1 MPVIEGKANFVH
13 VKQTEEFQGKDTGRF
28 SVLMT
33 LSDTDAQTFENMGV
47 RLKPFGEPPEQ
58 IMQRKFN
65 SNFPVKLITND
76 GVDIRA
82 VSDFIVEQQV
92 EQQAGDNLD
101 EEEALAAAI
110 AAAVQEYGQAAVD
123 LALAEEIPSGNFRVS
138 FEFGKMHPV
147 HGVPVYMNGIR
158 ILQADSASVDPAL

>member
-33 LSDTDAQTFENMGV
+33 LSDADAQTFENMGV

-82 VSDFIVEQQV
+82 VSDFIVEQQA
-92 EQQAGDNLD
+92 EDNLD
-101 EEEALAAAI
+101 EEAAI

-123 LALAEEIPSGNFRVS
+123 LALAEEIPGGNFRVS
-138 FEFGKMHPV
+138 FEFGKMHPL

>member
-33 LSDTDAQTFENMGV
+33 LSDADAQTFENMGV

-76 GVDIRA
+76 GVDIRS
-82 VSDFIVEQQV
+82 VSDFIVEQQA
-92 EQQAGDNLD
+92 EDNLD
-101 EEEALAAAI
+101 EEAAI

-123 LALAEEIPSGNFRVS
+123 LALADEVPGGSFRVS

>member
-33 LSDTDAQTFENMGV
+33 LSDADAQTFENMGV

-76 GVDIRA
+76 GVDIRS
-82 VSDFIVEQQV
+82 VSDFIVEQQA
-92 EQQAGDNLD
+92 EDNLD
-101 EEEALAAAI
+101 EEAAI

-123 LALAEEIPSGNFRVS
+123 LALADEVPGGSFRVS
-138 FEFGKMHPV
+138 FEFGKMHPL

>member
-13 VKQTEEFQGKDTGRF
+13 VKQTEEFQGKDSGRF

-82 VSDFIVEQQV
+82 VSDFIVEQQS
-92 EQQAGDNLD
+92 EDNLD
-101 EEEALAAAI
+101 EEAAI
-110 AAAVQEYGQAAVD
+110 AAAVQEYGQSAVD
-123 LALAEEIPSGNFRVS
+123 LALADEVPSGNFRVS

>member
-82 VSDFIVEQQV
+82 VSDFIVEQQS
-92 EQQAGDNLD
+92 EDNLD
-101 EEEALAAAI
+101 EEAAI

-123 LALAEEIPSGNFRVS
+123 LALADEVPSGNFRVS
-138 FEFGKMHPV
+138 FEFGKMHPL

>member
-82 VSDFIVEQQV
+82 VSDFIVEQQS
-92 EQQAGDNLD
+92 EDNLD
-101 EEEALAAAI
+101 EEAAI
-110 AAAVQEYGQAAVD
+110 AAAVQEYGQSAVD
-123 LALAEEIPSGNFRVS
+123 LALADEVPSGNFRVS
-138 FEFGKMHPV
+138 FEFGKMHPL

>member
-82 VSDFIVEQQV
+82 VSDFIVEQQA
-92 EQQAGDNLD
+92 EDNLD
-101 EEEALAAAI
+101 EEAAIAAAI
-110 AAAVQEYGQAAVD
+110 AAAVQEYGQTAVD
-123 LALAEEIPSGNFRVS
+123 LALADEVPSGNFRVS
-138 FEFGKMHPV
+138 FEFGKMHPL

>member
-13 VKQTEEFQGKDTGRF
+13 IKNTEEFRGKDTGTF
-28 SVLMT
+28 SMLMT
-33 LSDTDAQTFENMGV
+33 LNETDAQTFENMGV

-82 VSDFIVEQQV
+82 VSDFIVEQQS
-92 EQQAGDNLD
+92 EDNLD
-101 EEEALAAAI
+101 EEAAI
-110 AAAVQEYGQAAVD
+110 AAAVQEYGQSAVD
-123 LALAEEIPSGNFRVS
+123 LALADEVPSGNFRVS

>member
-33 LSDTDAQTFENMGV
+33 LSDADAQTFENMGV

-58 IMQRKFN
+58 IIQRKFN

-82 VSDFIVEQQV
+82 VSDFIVEQQS
-92 EQQAGDNLD
+92 EDNLD
-101 EEEALAAAI
+101 EEAAI
-110 AAAVQEYGQAAVD
+110 AAAVQEYGQSAVD
-123 LALAEEIPSGNFRVS
+123 LALADEVPSGNFRVS

>member
-33 LSDTDAQTFENMGV
+33 LSDADAQTFENMGV

-82 VSDFIVEQQV
+82 VSDFIVEQQS
-92 EQQAGDNLD
+92 EDNLD
-101 EEEALAAAI
+101 EEAAI
-110 AAAVQEYGQAAVD
+110 AAAVQEYGQSAVD
-123 LALAEEIPSGNFRVS
+123 LALADEVPSGNFRVS
-138 FEFGKMHPV
+138 FEFGKMHPL

>member
-82 VSDFIVEQQV
+82 VSDFIVEQQS
-92 EQQAGDNLD
+92 EDNLD
-101 EEEALAAAI
+101 EEAAI
-110 AAAVQEYGQAAVD
+110 AAAVQEYGQSAVD
-123 LALAEEIPSGNFRVS
+123 LALADEVPSGNFRVS
-138 FEFGKMHPV
+138 FECGKMHPV

>member
-33 LSDTDAQTFENMGV
+33 LSDADAQTFENMGV
-47 RLKPFGEPPEQ
+47 RLKPFGQPPEQ

-82 VSDFIVEQQV
+82 VSDFIVEQQS
-92 EQQAGDNLD
+92 EDNLD
-101 EEEALAAAI
+101 EEAAI

-123 LALAEEIPSGNFRVS
+123 LALADEVPSGNFRVS
-138 FEFGKMHPV
+138 FEFGKMHPL

>member
-82 VSDFIVEQQV
+82 VSDFIVEQQS
-92 EQQAGDNLD
+92 EDNLD
-101 EEEALAAAI
+101 EEAAI

-123 LALAEEIPSGNFRVS
+123 LALADEVPSGNFRVS

>member
-13 VKQTEEFQGKDTGRF
+13 IKNTEEFQGKDTGRF
-28 SVLMT
+28 SALIT
-33 LSDTDAQTFENMGV
+33 LSDDDAKTFESMGV
-47 RLKPFGEPPEQ
+47 RLKAFGEPPEQ

-65 SNFPVKLITND
+65 SNFPVKIIDRN

-82 VSDFIVEQQV
+82 VSEFISG
-92 EQQAGDNLD
+92 QQANTDIDQDG
-101 EEEALAAAI
+101 AI
-110 AAAVQEYGQAAVD
+110 SAAVQEFGQEAVD
-123 LALAEEIPSGNFRVS
+123 LAVADELPSGNFRVS

>member
-33 LSDTDAQTFENMGV
+33 LSDADAQTFENMGV
-47 RLKPFGEPPEQ
+47 RLKPFGQPPEQ

-82 VSDFIVEQQV
+82 VSDFIVEQQA
-92 EQQAGDNLD
+92 EDNLD
-101 EEEALAAAI
+101 EEAAI

-123 LALAEEIPSGNFRVS
+123 LALADEVPSGNFRVS
-138 FEFGKMHPV
+138 FEFGKMHPL

>member
-82 VSDFIVEQQV
+82 VSDFIVEQQA
-92 EQQAGDNLD
+92 EDNLD
-101 EEEALAAAI
+101 EEAAI
-110 AAAVQEYGQAAVD
+110 AAAVQEYGQSAVD
-123 LALAEEIPSGNFRVS
+123 LALADEVPSGNFRVS

>member
-33 LSDTDAQTFENMGV
+33 LSDADAQTFENMGV

-82 VSDFIVEQQV
+82 VSDFIVEQQA
-92 EQQAGDNLD
+92 EDNLD
-101 EEEALAAAI
+101 EEAAI

-123 LALAEEIPSGNFRVS
+123 LALADEVPGGSFRVS
-138 FEFGKMHPV
+138 FEFGKMHPL

>member
-33 LSDTDAQTFENMGV
+33 LSDADAQTFENMGV

-58 IMQRKFN
+58 TMQRKFN

-82 VSDFIVEQQV
+82 VSDFIVEQQS
-92 EQQAGDNLD
+92 EDNLD
-101 EEEALAAAI
+101 EEAAI

-123 LALAEEIPSGNFRVS
+123 LALADEVPSGNFRVS
-138 FEFGKMHPV
+138 FEFGKMHPL

>member
-33 LSDTDAQTFENMGV
+33 LSDADAQTFENMGV
-47 RLKPFGEPPEQ
+47 RLKPFGQPPEQ

-82 VSDFIVEQQV
+82 VSAFIVEQQL
-92 EQQAGDNLD
+92 EDNLD
-101 EEEALAAAI
+101 EEAAI

-123 LALAEEIPSGNFRVS
+123 LALADEVPSGNFRVS
-138 FEFGKMHPV
+138 FEFGKMHPL

>member
-33 LSDTDAQTFENMGV
+33 LSDADAQTFENMGV

-82 VSDFIVEQQV
+82 VSDFIVEQQA
-92 EQQAGDNLD
+92 EDNLD
-101 EEEALAAAI
+101 EEAAI

-123 LALAEEIPSGNFRVS
+123 LALADEVPSGNFRVS
-138 FEFGKMHPV
+138 FEFGKMHPL

>member
-33 LSDTDAQTFENMGV
+33 LSDADAQTFENMGV

-82 VSDFIVEQQV
+82 VSDFIVEQQS
-92 EQQAGDNLD
+92 EDNLD
-101 EEEALAAAI
+101 EEAAI

-123 LALAEEIPSGNFRVS
+123 LALADEVPSGNFRVS

>member
-33 LSDTDAQTFENMGV
+33 LSDADAQTFENMGV

-58 IMQRKFN
+58 IVQRKFN

-82 VSDFIVEQQV
+82 VSDFIVEQQA
-92 EQQAGDNLD
+92 EDNLD
-101 EEEALAAAI
+101 EEAAI

-123 LALAEEIPSGNFRVS
+123 LALADEVPSGNFRVS
-138 FEFGKMHPV
+138 FEFGKMHPI

>member
-82 VSDFIVEQQV
+82 VSDFIVEQQS
-92 EQQAGDNLD
+92 EDNLD
-101 EEEALAAAI
+101 EEAAI
-110 AAAVQEYGQAAVD
+110 AAAVQEYGQSAVD
-123 LALAEEIPSGNFRVS
+123 LALADEVPSGNFRVS